1 MQSKP
6 SEIPK
11 PNPLEKTLFEFICIV
26 QSVTTAYLFVQGLFR
41 AGWDS
46 YWVMDLALT
55 ICGLSF
61 YWLSKYKGYFLQIR
75 FVLIGLLLLASIFFW
90 TKFGGMYGHTAIG
103 TLAVGVILTLIAPRS
118 QSKYFTLTYF
128 IFMACMVG
136 IQSFTDIINDD
147 FPKRTYATNYLFL
160 SAVILMVVY
169 KVKTEF
175 DKERRKSIKQ
185 NANLEAL
192 NEKLQKSI
200 VEKEKIIK
208 QLSQARD
215 QLVESEKMAS
225 VGRLTAGLAHE
236 LNNPL
241 NYVGGNVQPI
251 IQDLEDIKNGMSDA
265 QFAKYQQNFEEINKL
280 LINIMEGSQ
289 RATDVVNNLL
299 KISPQA
305 LEKKVSQLSLNE
317 LVARTCILLQNAHP
331 NIHFW
336 IVRNE
341 KLNILGNKVEIN
353 QVLLNILKNAVDAV
367 NGKEKGKVTI
377 DIYYKNQQNIIA
389 IKDNGVGISPPNISK
404 IFEPFFTT
412 KEEGKGTGLGL
423 YISYGIVKKHGGK
436 ITYKPQEEGSC
447 FEISFPSFKPR
458 KTNNVS

>member
-1 MQSKP
+1 MQSPQP
-6 SEIPK
+6 SHQN

-26 QSVTTAYLFVQGLFR
+26 QSITTAYLFIQGLFR
-41 AGWDS
+41 AGWQS
-46 YWVMDLALT
+46 YWVMDLVLT
-55 ICGLSF
+55 IFGLTF
-61 YWLSKYKGYFLQIR
+61 YWLSKYKGLFIQIR
-75 FVLIGLLLLASIFFW
+75 FVLIGLLIMASTFFW
-90 TKFGGMYGHTAIG
+90 SKFGGMYGHTAIG

-118 QSKYFTLTYF
+118 QSKYFTTSYF
-128 IFMACMVG
+128 IFMATLVG
-136 IQSFTDIINDD
+136 VQSFTDIFSDE
-147 FPKRTYATNYLFL
+147 FPKKTYPTNYLFL

-175 DKERRKSIKQ
+175 DKERRKSVKQ

-192 NEKLQKSI
+192 NEQLQKS
-200 VEKEKIIK
+200 VDEKEKIIK

-331 NIHFW
+331 DIHFW

-367 NGKEKGKVTI
+367 HGKEKGKVTI
-377 DIYYKNQQNIIA
+377 DIYYANQRNVIA
-389 IKDNGVGISPPNISK
+389 IKDNGSGIHPSNISK

-423 YISYGIVKKHGGK
+423 YISYGIIKKHGGK
-436 ITYKPQEEGSC
+436 ITYIPQDEGSC

-458 KTNNVS
+458 QTNRVN